1 MIKRLVSV
9 AIGISSIAAAS
20 FTVGGCAH
28 EASAPSTQPV
38 TDVSNPHVQRTWL
51 AELGLKN
58 DRVVSIHARQDA
70 LYVYTDN
77 NMVYVI
83 SRYGGTIGWATQV
96 GENFTTILPPLVV
109 GDRVVFPVNTR
120 MFIYDRNGV
129 QDRVQDVGFAM
140 HAPGVTDGQ
149 KMIYMPAAHEEGA
162 RLAAVDTTKKVGEV
176 IWEVLARGPITRGR
190 VIAGGRA
197 G

>member
-83 SRYGGTIGWATQV
+83 SRYGG
-96 GENFTTILPPLVV
+96 
-109 GDRVVFPVNTR
+109 RS
-120 MFIYDRNGV
+120 
-129 QDRVQDVGFAM
+129 
-140 HAPGVTDGQ
+140 DGRRRSG
-149 KMIYMPAAHEEGA
+149 KTSRRSSRRWWSGTGSCS
-162 RLAAVDTTKKVGEV
+162 R
-176 IWEVLARGPITRGR
+176 
-190 VIAGGRA
+190 
-197 G
+197 